1 MLHHFPLHRVTLQVF
16 TSLYFIL
23 HYLVTLLYITTSQ
36 YVSLKI
42 APFSQLHLPCF
53 VRSHPRAHP
62 EVRLLTAEIR
72 FGRTHAAGFVGEVW
86 VYLWEQK
93 DGSKKSRVKISM
105 VNLTRKKT
113 HPSILVTK
121 YGGLRKPS
129 TTGGCFFIVFTTREI
144 YICIW
149 YVCIWYVYDYK
160 QYI

>member
-1 MLHHFPLHRVTLQVF
+1 MTFKTKQRFRRIGPRISGTNPITKLLLRQIVITSRYFMLHHFPLHRVTLQVF

-72 FGRTHAAGFVGEVW
+72 FGRTHAAGFVGKVW
-86 VYLWEQK
+86 VYL
-93 DGSKKSRVKISM
+93 
-105 VNLTRKKT
+105 
-113 HPSILVTK
+113 
-121 YGGLRKPS
+121 
-129 TTGGCFFIVFTTREI
+129 
-144 YICIW
+144 
-149 YVCIWYVYDYK
+149 
-160 QYI
+160 